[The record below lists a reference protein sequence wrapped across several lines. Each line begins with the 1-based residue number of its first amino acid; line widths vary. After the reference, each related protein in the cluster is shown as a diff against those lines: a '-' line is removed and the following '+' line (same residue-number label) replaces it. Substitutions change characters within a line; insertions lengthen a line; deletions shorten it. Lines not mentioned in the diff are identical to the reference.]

1 MEAFALFNQRQLEI
15 IDLLQTED
23 KVSVSELTQLFG
35 VSLVTV
41 RQDLKKLEDQG
52 VLKRTHGGAIPVDN
66 GYDTSTRMWNNYEQ
80 KLRIAQRAASM
91 VSDGETVIV
100 ETGSTCS
107 LLARELASKRGVT
120 VITNSVFLC
129 NFVRR
134 CPALDVVLLGG
145 PLQDVAVA
153 YVGALP
159 RLGLAP
165 FSVDKCFIGA
175 DAISEDK
182 GVSTIN
188 LFRAE
193 VARAMAKSAKKM
205 IVLATSDKVGAS
217 AVASSFPLASV
228 HTVITDKDLSREG
241 RSLLDGAGVEVITV

>member
-1 MEAFALFNQRQLEI
+1 M
-15 IDLLQTED
+15 
-23 KVSVSELTQLFG
+23 
-35 VSLVTV
+35 
-41 RQDLKKLEDQG
+41 
-52 VLKRTHGGAIPVDN
+52 
-66 GYDTSTRMWNNYEQ
+66 
-80 KLRIAQRAASM
+80 
-91 VSDGETVIV
+91 
-100 ETGSTCS
+100 
-107 LLARELASKRGVT
+107 
-120 VITNSVFLC
+120 
-129 NFVRR
+129 
-134 CPALDVVLLGG
+134 G
-145 PLQDVAVA
+145 PLTK
-153 YVGALP
+153 
-159 RLGLAP
+159 LGLAQ

-241 RSLLDGAGVEVITV
+241 RSLLDGAAWRSSLSERAEALAEWLRPPATSVAGGLLRWEGA

>member
-1 MEAFALFNQRQLEI
+1 M
-15 IDLLQTED
+15 
-23 KVSVSELTQLFG
+23 
-35 VSLVTV
+35 
-41 RQDLKKLEDQG
+41 
-52 VLKRTHGGAIPVDN
+52 
-66 GYDTSTRMWNNYEQ
+66 
-80 KLRIAQRAASM
+80 
-91 VSDGETVIV
+91 
-100 ETGSTCS
+100 
-107 LLARELASKRGVT
+107 
-120 VITNSVFLC
+120 
-129 NFVRR
+129 
-134 CPALDVVLLGG
+134 
-145 PLQDVAVA
+145 
-153 YVGALP
+153 
-159 RLGLAP
+159 
-165 FSVDKCFIGA
+165 DKCFIGA

>member
-1 MEAFALFNQRQLEI
+1 M
-15 IDLLQTED
+15 
-23 KVSVSELTQLFG
+23 
-35 VSLVTV
+35 
-41 RQDLKKLEDQG
+41 
-52 VLKRTHGGAIPVDN
+52 
-66 GYDTSTRMWNNYEQ
+66 
-80 KLRIAQRAASM
+80 
-91 VSDGETVIV
+91 
-100 ETGSTCS
+100 
-107 LLARELASKRGVT
+107 
-120 VITNSVFLC
+120 
-129 NFVRR
+129 
-134 CPALDVVLLGG
+134 VLLGG
-145 PLQDVAVA
+145 SFQHDAEANVGPLTK
-153 YVGALP
+153 
-159 RLGLAP
+159 LGLAQ